1 MAIRDHGFYAC
12 AFVVARPLQII
23 ALGALVGMTGNF
35 INQDSHAHFSA
46 PSTVMGTLVISSIT
60 LFWTILSVTAYDDSH
75 IPYWATA
82 ALDLL
87 FAVPFVVG
95 AAVLG
100 GPLGGFDCSV
110 LPTTERTTDLLA
122 IQTKAATATS
132 PAAYILFVGDS
143 QTTCYQVMAIW
154 GLALA
159 LCALFAV
166 TGLATCLLYFGRR
179 RSTVR
184 VAPKTTAIISSRPVV
199 RGPSPMMPIYRSEPG
214 SIEMASATSKWLG
227 SDEYDDDDRH
237 DRSSVH
243 GSLHGSVQSGLTW
256 AESYHSPEQSP
267 GAAAASDSTASTT
280 TQLLAA
286 PAYSTGRGASRL
298 QRKRV
303 PLRIQTVRRRPHR
316 TRDGEDREEDSD
328 GRGEEDDDDDD
339 DEHSDDSIFG
349 GGLTT
354 PLSPP
359 PQTHQTMYGLGGSNS
374 TPNSGRAS
382 AASSRFN
389 TPRTPLS
396 PVFPGRSSPS
406 PSTGRHD
413 NDSFDGDDGDGG
425 DDNCSSHSI
434 FFPSPRSSSSFPL
447 SSSRPTTSCSTP
459 AGSSRPSGPSGPRAP
474 PAPPAPLSQIVV
486 TPIAGTAL
494 DTKTTPTPLLRE
506 LTPKH
511 TSVLLAKYT
520 PSNPLKRNLPASLSS
535 LAPPLSPS
543 GRAILWPLAYP
554 LSPVR
559 RQLDLSPI
567 SPILP
572 PRPQP
577 AAPRLDQ
584 RQDQRQ
590 QLLTHRKTLLQRI
603 EGWWDLGLLRG
614 GTIKGRGRPLAAI
627 NAVSAMASPRSE
639 PLSAGS
645 NSADMNLAG
654 QLPAA
659 FV

>member
-1 MAIRDHGFYAC
+1 MAIRDHGFYAY
-12 AFVVARPLQII
+12 AFVVARPFQII

-35 INQDSHAHFSA
+35 INQDSHAHFAA
-46 PSTVMGTLVISSIT
+46 PSTVVGTLVVSSIA
-60 LFWTILSVTAYDDSH
+60 LFWTVLSITAYDDSH

-100 GPLGGFDCSV
+100 GPLGGFSCSV
-110 LPTTERTTDLLA
+110 LPTARTSDLLA

-166 TGLATCLLYFGRR
+166 TGLATCLLYFGWRR
-179 RSTVR
+179 LAVR
-184 VAPKTTAIISSRPVV
+184 AAPKTIAMLNSRPVV

-227 SDEYDDDDRH
+227 SDEYDDDRH
-237 DRSSVH
+237 DRNSPRAESSSGQRH
-243 GSLHGSVQSGLTW
+243 DSLDDNPTFGGARILHGAQPQPASPADDV
-256 AESYHSPEQSP
+256 HSAIIHQ
-267 GAAAASDSTASTT
+267 
-280 TQLLAA
+280 Q
-286 PAYSTGRGASRL
+286 
-298 QRKRV
+298 
-303 PLRIQTVRRRPHR
+303 RIQTVRRRPHR
-316 TRDGEDREEDSD
+316 VGDGEDREEDSD

-339 DEHSDDSIFG
+339 EHSDDGIFG

-396 PVFPGRSSPS
+396 PVFPGRLSPS
-406 PSTGRHD
+406 PSTGRLS
-413 NDSFDGDDGDGG
+413 NSSFIGGDGDG
-425 DDNCSSHSI
+425 DNDKGSSHSI
-434 FFPSPRSSSSFPL
+434 HFSSPRSSSSFPPP
-447 SSSRPTTSCSTP
+447 SSRPIKSCSTP
-459 AGSSRPSGPSGPRAP
+459 VGSSRLFGPCAP
-474 PAPPAPLSQIVV
+474 PAPSAALSQLVM
-486 TPIAGTAL
+486 TPIAGTAS
-494 DTKTTPTPLLRE
+494 DTISTPTPLLRE

-511 TSVLLAKYT
+511 TSALFAKYT

-535 LAPPLSPS
+535 LTPPLLPS

-577 AAPRLDQ
+577 TASRLDQ
-584 RQDQRQ
+584 LQDQRQ

-614 GTIKGRGRPLAAI
+614 GTVKGRGRPLAAI

-639 PLSAGS
+639 PRSAGS